1 MVKSLKSSDINIY
14 RITMMKH
21 NYIYIL
27 GIICLTMMTSCLEE
41 TPVFEPANPGDEV
54 QFSLGISKS
63 AETKTIYAGLTNGQ
77 KAFKVNWVADDQIAV
92 FGTKCD
98 RKTGEYII
106 TPNSSDAS
114 KAETVTKTG
123 AAGVQWGTGASD
135 FYAIYPS
142 NGQTEFEPFTD
153 GDGVMIPTAIRSQQ
167 PNIFSKTGSSWI
179 GTPCLSNDKS
189 KFTMVDNIMYAY
201 SGDVSS
207 EQGGVSLNFKPY
219 SSVLNFKLAGWE
231 NKSNGV
237 INPMQITKITLN
249 GGQTKLAGNFK
260 LSLNGNTPSVIA
272 DDISSTAATSIDIL
286 PGLTSGSYITI
297 QAGESLEFNVFI
309 IPQAGVSIG
318 TGWSVSLTTSHGTF
332 QYPLSASTGANT
344 KIEPGQIHVINIP
357 AIPLTSNGDGGG
369 DISDNPGNWITKVDP
384 TIYLSELSLPGAWY
398 CYDGDYQ
405 VTTDIEDL
413 YAAGVR
419 AFHIDCR
426 YQEDD
431 INNINTSKLYCSGT
445 ESGYISVSGTT
456 VLSVLKRIN
465 DKIQDGEYAIVV
477 LTVAEKPNTQPI
489 TDGKVSPDLVLAAIA
504 KTLDNASLTNLYTS
518 QISPATT
525 IKDVSKKMIVKINS
539 NAVSDSFAKYAT
551 LPQSL
556 LSFASLTSEKEY
568 YELHDDIEYGIFT
581 GISSDNMY
589 WGKGP
594 DGNLLDTG
602 LDYYYIQAQK
612 TTAGDEIVESGVPT
626 IGTRKHAIDDI
637 IYQSKIQYTSSK
649 HDIWFQMGIGGNLD
663 GDGGHDDLA
672 ATLNKYV
679 RDKIIAKIE
688 NDPSPV
694 GIVLMN
700 NCTNDTERVQVGGS
714 WWNPEYEDREVETYG
729 PSLIDAILRL
739 NESFIMKRSSET
751 KAAPTL
757 SSTKSATSDTKNST
771 PVLNSDGSESGWM
784 QVK

>member
-1 MVKSLKSSDINIY
+1 
-14 RITMMKH
+14 MMKH

-41 TPVFEPANPGDEV
+41 TSVFEPSGPGDEV
-54 QFSLGISKS
+54 QFSLGISKN
-63 AETKTIYAGLTNGQ
+63 AQTKTIYGDLTAGTHTTSAL
-77 KAFKVNWVADDQIAV
+77 KVNWVADDQIAIY
-92 FGTKCD
+92 GTKCD
-98 RKTGEYII
+98 RKTGEYVI

-153 GDGVMIPTAIRSQQ
+153 GVMIPTAIRSQQ
-167 PNIFSKTGSSWI
+167 PNIFSKTGSSWR
-179 GTPCLSNDKS
+179 GTPCLSSDKS

-231 NKSNGV
+231 NKSNGA

-297 QAGESLEFNVFI
+297 QAGESLEFYVFI

-318 TGWSVSLTTSHGTF
+318 EGWSVSLTTSHGTF

-398 CYDGDYQ
+398 CYDSNYQ
-405 VTTDIEDL
+405 EVTDL
-413 YAAGVR
+413 SQLYGAGVR

-426 YQEDD
+426 LSPTSITFSGGLLSGSATATGSELVCAGTDKVEGGMRVSDSKFTRGKSVIQQLID
-431 INNINTSKLYCSGT
+431 ISKF
-445 ESGYISVSGTT
+445 ISS
-456 VLSVLKRIN
+456 
-465 DKIQDGEYAIVV
+465 DEYVIVV
-477 LTVAEKPNTQPI
+477 LNIAEKPLSWSDPRAGQDFGSIKPL
-489 TDGKVSPDLVLAAIA
+489 DVLAEIDEMLT
-504 KTLDNASLTNLYTS
+504 KGASDFKLYTNK
-518 QISPATT
+518 ITPYTT
-525 IKDVSKKMIVKINS
+525 VNEVLNHMIVKVNVNTTEDIFGTYES
-539 NAVSDSFAKYAT
+539 
-551 LPQSL
+551 LPSTL
-556 LSFASLTSEKEY
+556 LSFASLTS
-568 YELHDDIEYGIFT
+568 DDKYAT
-581 GISSDNMY
+581 GDIKMGDFISMKNSNMY
-589 WGKGP
+589 WGKDENGT
-594 DGNLLDTG
+594 LTDTG
-602 LDYYYIQAQK
+602 IEYYYIQAQQ
-612 TTAGDEIVESGVPT
+612 TDNSENVVTSGTPS
-626 IGTRKHAIDDI
+626 IGTRKKAIDNI
-637 IYQSKIQYTSSK
+637 IQESKTQYASSK
-649 HDIWFQMGIGGNLD
+649 HNKWFQMGIGGYI
-663 GDGGHDDLA
+663 GDGGHDSVA
-672 ATLNKYV
+672 EELNDYLLN
-679 RDKIIAKIE
+679 KIE
-688 NDPSPV
+688 NKISSDPSPV

-700 NCTNDTERVQVGGS
+700 NCINGTTTNIWGQVS
-714 WWNPEYEDREVETYG
+714 EHETYG

-739 NESFIMKRSSET
+739 NESFIMKRTSEANET
-751 KAAPTL
+751 TL
-757 SSTKSATSDTKNST
+757 ETRSATSDNKKLA
-771 PVLNSDGSESGWM
+771 PVLNPDGSESGWM
-784 QVK
+784 KAK